1 MAKIKKLLRER
12 LSLNM
17 KVDTLTSVLM
27 YLTHK
32 NGGTLEVQKEDV
44 LKVPEA
50 MFTIDFKDGKF
61 VFSITD
67 IPKNVEVVT
76 A

>member
-1 MAKIKKLLRER
+1 VAKMKKLLRER
-12 LSLNM
+12 LSLTM

-67 IPKNVEVVT
+67 VPKNVEVVT